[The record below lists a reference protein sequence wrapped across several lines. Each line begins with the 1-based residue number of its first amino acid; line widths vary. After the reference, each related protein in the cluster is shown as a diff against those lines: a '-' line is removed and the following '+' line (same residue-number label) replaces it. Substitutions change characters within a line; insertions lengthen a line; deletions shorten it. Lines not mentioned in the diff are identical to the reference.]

1 MDSGLYFHGYDFS
14 TGVLQ
19 LGAPCVAPIVQVSN
33 ATDEELV
40 VSWASRVP
48 LPEASLTLQD
58 ELLQESL
65 VNTQSVCPGDS
76 ALISA
81 LFASSGPLLSVLAI
95 SGASMETVVYV
106 LNFTAERGYYFRRI
120 LKPCVFPD
128 ADERICTF
136 DLREGHV
143 YLLKATGAPQGSLW
157 SNALVFPLRLSKVPL
172 TAYQP
177 CLAVGSSC
185 P

>member
-33 ATDEELV
+33 TTDEELV
-40 VSWASRVP
+40 VSWASRLP

-58 ELLQESL
+58 ELLQQSL
-65 VNTQSVCPGDS
+65 VNTEVVRPGDS
-76 ALISA
+76 ALISS
-81 LFASSGPLLSVLAI
+81 LFPSSGPLLSVLVL
-95 SGASMETVVYV
+95 SGASTETVVYV

-120 LKPCVFPD
+120 LKPCAFPD

-136 DLREGHV
+136 DLLEGRV
-143 YLLKATGAPQGSLW
+143 FLLKAAGAPQGSLW
-157 SNALVFPLRLSKVPL
+157 SNALVFPLRISKVPL

-177 CLAVGSSC
+177 CLAVGGC
-185 P
+185 YP